1 MKNVNLKENEEIKTN
16 KEIKDNK
23 DINGKNLKEK
33 EDIDKKDINTVEA
46 KKGMDKTINKKD
58 KIIDEKDIE
67 NFSDIEEDKKT
78 VKAVKKNTKKST
90 KEGTKESIK
99 KTNKKTE
106 TDEKAKSIN
115 SSKKTQKSSKEAK
128 SKSKN
133 KNKSVNEKD
142 VNKILDELEKLY
154 PDATCE
160 LNYGTAFE
168 LLIATILSAQCTD
181 VRVNKVTSELFKK
194 YNTARD
200 FADLSIEEISK
211 EIKSCGLYKS
221 KSQKI
226 KDTSEQLC
234 ELYDGEVPDS
244 LEELVKLPGVGRK
257 TAGVVLSNAFN
268 QPAIAVDT
276 HVFRVTNR
284 IGIVDEPNPQKTEFA
299 LMEAIPK
306 ERWSHSHH
314 VLIFHGRRMCKARN
328 PECGDC
334 PIKEVCNYYKEINE
348 MK

>member
-1 MKNVNLKENEEIKTN
+1 MKSVN
-16 KEIKDNK
+16 
-23 DINGKNLKEK
+23 
-33 EDIDKKDINTVEA
+33 KKDISKNDVTKNDVTKIEA
-46 KKGMDKTINKKD
+46 QKEVD

-67 NFSDIEEDKKT
+67 NFVDIKD
-78 VKAVKKNTKKST
+78 NKKSV
-90 KEGTKESIK
+90 KV
-99 KTNKKTE
+99 
-106 TDEKAKSIN
+106 
-115 SSKKTQKSSKEAK
+115 SKKDAQKSEKNSKLKDNKSSKNIQKVSNKKA
-128 SKSKN
+128 
-133 KNKSVNEKD
+133 KNKSIDKNKSANEKD

-221 KSQKI
+221 KAQKI

-234 ELYDGEVPDS
+234 ELYNGEVPDT
-244 LEELVKLPGVGRK
+244 LEKLIKLPGVGRK

-268 QPAIAVDT
+268 HPAIAVDT
-276 HVFRVTNR
+276 HVFRVSNR
-284 IGIVDEPNPQKTEFA
+284 IGIVDESNPQKTEFA

-328 PECGDC
+328 PECENC
-334 PIKEVCNYYKEINE
+334 PIKDDCNYYQELKE